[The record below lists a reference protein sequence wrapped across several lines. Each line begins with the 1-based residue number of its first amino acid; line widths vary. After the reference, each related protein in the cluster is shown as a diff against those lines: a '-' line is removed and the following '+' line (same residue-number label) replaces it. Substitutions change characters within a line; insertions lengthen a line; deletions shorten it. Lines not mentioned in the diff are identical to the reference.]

1 VIKGRERF
9 SHATHALHAA
19 SCVKGSK
26 WWGDFLTEFSE
37 RVGRMKCMTASL
49 VIATGLA
56 LLLANGFAGQKDV
69 AKRDVKDDRPFFAVW
84 NSHSNAETGLGHY
97 RGPYLRFAFWDDGR
111 VVFAKESEK
120 DEKPLQRGRI
130 APYRVARLKQ
140 ALLDSGAFSLKGNC
154 YLVPDG
160 AVISMMI
167 DVGGQKQMLYW
178 DEVKTQNY
186 GINMHLK
193 PHHLDFIRC
202 WESLNRL
209 GMVACPDQFE
219 TVAARVR
226 PPQSWKLKPPIQ
238 SE

>member
-1 VIKGRERF
+1 MRPRGGPRER
-9 SHATHALHAA
+9 SVDRGATFD
-19 SCVKGSK
+19 GI
-26 WWGDFLTEFSE
+26 SE
-37 RVGRMKCMTASL
+37 RIGRMKCMTASL
-49 VIATGLA
+49 IIASGLA
-56 LLLANGFAGQKDV
+56 VLLANGLAGQQV

-84 NSHSNAETGLGHY
+84 NSNAETGLGHY
-97 RGPYLRFAFWDDGR
+97 RGPYLRFAFWEDGR
-111 VVFAKESEK
+111 VVFAKESDK

-140 ALLDSGAFSLKGNC
+140 ALVNSGAFALKGNC

-160 AVISMMI
+160 AEISMMI
-167 DVGGQKQMLYW
+167 DLGSQKQMLYW

-186 GINMHLK
+186 GINTNPKPQHLE
-193 PHHLDFIRC
+193 FIRC

-219 TVAARVR
+219 TVAETVR
-226 PPQSWKLKPPIQ
+226 PQQTWSLKPPIQ